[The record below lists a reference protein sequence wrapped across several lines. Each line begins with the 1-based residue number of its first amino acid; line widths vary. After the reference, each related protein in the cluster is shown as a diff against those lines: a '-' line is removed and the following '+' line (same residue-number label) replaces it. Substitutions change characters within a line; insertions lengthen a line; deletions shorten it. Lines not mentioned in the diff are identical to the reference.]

1 MEPSLINTVFS
12 SVSSVGVFFSV
23 FSVGNPDPDI
33 LKTLYNVSTL
43 VFGGMIFAMRSGR
56 EKIILSDL
64 KNPPDRLKKHVPGNT
79 QFLCHKK
86 PKLKQYTRKFME
98 PYLSISAFKT

>member
-1 MEPSLINTVFS
+1 
-12 SVSSVGVFFSV
+12 
-23 FSVGNPDPDI
+23 
-33 LKTLYNVSTL
+33 
-43 VFGGMIFAMRSGR
+43 MIFAMRSGR

-86 PKLKQYTRKFME
+86 PKLKQYIIKFPFCPVRKIFILTNDFFHAIE
-98 PYLSISAFKT
+98 RKLT